1 MSLIEWIEDYV
12 PNMLH
17 VITNVLTVQNL
28 ASVYII
34 VTSNY
39 CEIIGSS
46 NNSW

>member
-28 ASVYII
+28 ASEYII